1 LKSGA
6 LSVAL
11 YARVSSEQQAKD
23 HTIASQVEALRQRIR
38 EDRHTLEEELCFI
51 DEGYSGST
59 VVRPALERLRDQA
72 AAGAIDRLYV
82 HSPDRL
88 ARRYAYQVL
97 LVDELHRAGVE
108 LVFLNHPIGRTA
120 EEDLLLQVQGMVA
133 EYERAKILERSRR
146 GKLHAARRG
155 AVSVL
160 GGAPYGYR
168 YVGKYAG
175 AGEARY
181 DVVFEEA
188 PVVQRIFEWVGRDGS
203 SIAEVCR
210 RLKAEGIPTRSG
222 KNYWDR
228 TTVWG
233 MLKNPAYRGT
243 AAFGKTRVG
252 ELRPRL
258 RPARGHASQ
267 PRRGYS
273 TYDTCDTD
281 QISIAVPAIIDKALF
296 AVVQEQLTENRK
308 RCRQRARGAR
318 HLLQGLLVCRGCG
331 YAFYGKA
338 VSLKSS
344 RGRRRDYA
352 YYRCVGSDAYRFG
365 GQRVCHNRQVRTD
378 LLEIAEWEDV
388 RDLLANPDRIQHE
401 YERRLNDE
409 NRDDARRGEH
419 LTPLIQRSKRGIARL
434 IDAYQDGVLEKHEFE
449 PRIEAARRRL
459 TQLEAAAQ
467 EAADRATQ
475 EAALRLVIGQLHEFA
490 SRVQQGLDHVD
501 WALRRELIRAVV
513 KRVEVGEDEIRV
525 IYKVGPSDRGPEG
538 RSLQDCWRRERA
550 ALRRALVPLHR
561 HAVGHGPGHE
571 VAADQPQRASVRDPP
586 RQSLHQH
593 VVVHPVEEL
602 RQVHV
607 GYPASARLEVALR
620 RPHRLVRA
628 APRSE
633 AVAGFGERRVEVGLQ
648 HLKQALLDEPVEHRR
663 DAESSRP
670 PAGLGDLL
678 PLHRLRLVAP
688 REQLLTDRFPVRD
701 QIRRQV
707 VHGHPVHAG
716 TALVLL
722 HPPQRRERVGA
733 SDHLL
738 HEPALGS

>member
-1 LKSGA
+1 MLKSGS
-6 LSVAL
+6 LLVAL

-59 VVRPALERLRDQA
+59 VVRPGLERLRDQA

-120 EEDLLLQVQGMVA
+120 EDDLLLQVQGMVA

-188 PVVQRIFEWVGRDGS
+188 PVVRRIFEWVGGDGC

-222 KNYWDR
+222 KHYWDR

-233 MLKNPAYRGT
+233 MLKNPAYRGA

-267 PRRGYS
+267 PRRAYS

-281 QISIAVPAIIDKALF
+281 QISIAVPAIIDEALF

-318 HLLQGLLVCRGCG
+318 HLLQGLLVCQCCG

-378 LLEIAEWEDV
+378 RLEIAVWEDV

-409 NRDDARRGEH
+409 NRDDARRGEQ
-419 LTPLIQRSKRGIARL
+419 LAPLIQRSKRGIARL

-449 PRIEAARRRL
+449 PRIEAARKRL
-459 TQLEAAAQ
+459 TQLEATAQ
-467 EAADRATQ
+467 EAADHATQ

-513 KRVEVGEDEIRV
+513 KRVEVGEHAVRV
-525 IYKVGPSDRGPEG
+525 IYKVSPSDRGPGG
-538 RSLQDCWRRERA
+538 RSLQDCWRGERA
-550 ALRRALVPLHR
+550 TLRRALVSLHH
-561 HAVGHGPGHE
+561 HAVGQCSGHE
-571 VAADQPQRASVRDPP
+571 VAADQSQHSAVRDP
-586 RQSLHQH
+586 
-593 VVVHPVEEL
+593 
-602 RQVHV
+602 
-607 GYPASARLEVALR
+607 
-620 RPHRLVRA
+620 
-628 APRSE
+628 
-633 AVAGFGERRVEVGLQ
+633 
-648 HLKQALLDEPVEHRR
+648 
-663 DAESSRP
+663 SR
-670 PAGLGDLL
+670 
-678 PLHRLRLVAP
+678 
-688 REQLLTDRFPVRD
+688 
-701 QIRRQV
+701 
-707 VHGHPVHAG
+707 
-716 TALVLL
+716 
-722 HPPQRRERVGA
+722 
-733 SDHLL
+733 
-738 HEPALGS
+738 